1 MTNQEKKKYLL
12 QYRGLEGEIDRL
24 IEELGEQRAKAQKMT
39 AAYSDLPKG
48 QPAGDSL
55 ARAVERMIE
64 LEEKLNARINKQVDL
79 RMEIERGIEAVNNP
93 KLRIILRD
101 RYIEGKTW
109 DDIAERMHYAK
120 RHIIRLHGYALSQ
133 LQIDF
138 EKMSS
143 NVT

>member
-79 RMEIERGIEAVNNP
+79 RMEIERGIEAVTDHR
-93 KLRIILRD
+93 LREVLLR
-101 RYIEGKTW
+101 RYVLGQKWEE
-109 DDIAERMHYAK
+109 IALAMHYC
-120 RHIIRLHGYALSQ
+120 RQRIWELHGKALTHFQ
-133 LQIDF
+133 
-138 EKMSS
+138 KRG
-143 NVT
+143 